1 MGVGILR
8 LPHGLDFTEE
18 IRQHNLDDSG
28 NLRIPEAK
36 LLPKVSSCV
45 NLNEEELDS
54 MKHGRYM
61 MLISFRFHL
70 ALFSS
75 LH

>member
-1 MGVGILR
+1 MIFSLSISDCFDASMGVGILR

-54 MKHGRYM
+54 K
-61 MLISFRFHL
+61 L
-70 ALFSS
+70 
-75 LH
+75 